1 MNQTIKLLVVST
13 LLATSGAGFSQPL
26 VNTPPQNIIQ
36 LTANGVIEVQQDLM
50 TVTLS
55 TLREGSDANAVQ
67 TQLKQAVNAAL
78 LEAKPLEKAGAMEVR
93 TGNFSL
99 TPRWGRDGKSSGWQ
113 GQAEMVL
120 EGQDFARITAVAGK
134 VQTLTV
140 NQLSFGLSRAQR
152 EKAERDAQ
160 ALAID
165 GFKSRAREI
174 AGGFGFSGFTLREV
188 SVQANDQGGGPRPR
202 MMTMEARAAPS
213 GAPVPVDAGNA
224 SIVVTVTGT
233 VQLK

>member
-1 MNQTIKLLVVST
+1 MVASA

-26 VNTPPQNIIQ
+26 VNTPQQNIIQ
-36 LTANGVIEVQQDLM
+36 LTANGVVEVQQDLM
-50 TVTLS
+50 TVTVS

-78 LEAKPLEKAGAMEVR
+78 LEAKPLEKSGAMEVR

-165 GFKSRAREI
+165 GFNSRATEI
-174 AGGFGFSGFTLREV
+174 AGRFGFSGFTLREV

-202 MMTMEARAAPS
+202 MMTMEARAVPS
-213 GAPVPVDAGNA
+213 GSPVPVDAGNA